1 MSIGLNKKNIGLMLL
16 GIIFLLFAIMVN
28 AALNGVTLD
37 TPQSNENI
45 SGTYTLSAT
54 VTGNAD
60 NVTFYWSNDT
70 GTTWYLIGTNNTAGS
85 YFTYSM
91 DTSAIGDDTGLYFN
105 ATAMND
111 TTIVSSTNTGITVDN
126 TPPLI
131 SPTTPSDGE
140 NISGTVWINAT
151 WSDETSGVETARY
164 IWSNSTWAGNWIPL
178 NGTNDTAELKD
189 GDYNITYNATDYLG
203 NSNTTYITVN
213 VDNTKP
219 TIDLVYPP
227 PGSSLTGSAE
237 IMGVASDARPEAISS
252 NDTRFT
258 WNNTYNDWGF
268 TNNTPLSDG
277 YYALNISA
285 NDSAGNENFTIS
297 TFTLDNTPPSV
308 VIIYPQN
315 ITYPSNI
322 TLINTSATDSTG
334 VDKVLAEVDD
344 SSNVTLVFDGSFYIN
359 NTINLGEGTHRIRI
373 YANDTLSNM
382 NSTEEVYFTVDNT
395 PPYIE
400 YIPPTPGNETNISGA
415 KTINVSSP
423 DSDLDTIIIYVD
435 SVQVQSCPTSPCEYS
450 WDTTGYSDGLH
461 NFTATA
467 NDTVGNINSSLS
479 VRTVTVDN
487 TPPDIIPITPAEGE
501 ILKGTIDVSAVWSD
515 DATQVGVSRFRW
527 MNTTDTGTWANLNG
541 TLDTTLLNDGS
552 YNINFWAN
560 DSAGNINQ
568 TNVSIT
574 VDNTPPKIDFIYPTE
589 NNDTSFN
596 RNWIF
601 VNTSV
606 QEDNLKNIT
615 FRLYNKT
622 SLINETTYASTREIN
637 FTDLDEGYYYFN
649 ATAFDQVDQENHTE
663 TIYQILDGTNPS
675 IYYNPSTSQGN
686 LSQNWILI
694 NVTASDLNKDE
705 VLLNW
710 SGALET
716 FDNNI
721 GDIYWENK
729 TGLSDGNYVFNTFIN
744 DTAGNQNST
753 PLRLVNLDN
762 SAPQILIES
771 PANASVIQNNSIIL
785 NVSVVESYPDT
796 LWWQLDSNG
805 TNITGC
811 TSCNSYETTI
821 PLSDGYHYI
830 EVWTNDSS
838 DNLGYNITHFTIANT
853 KVTIIVNDS
862 SNSEPIQGAS
872 VVLNSTISFTN
883 TTDSLGEAELKLDS
897 TKLYNLTVTKS
908 GYITYTSLNQNF
920 SEVQERNILLTGN
933 SSLYGYVKEVGKD
946 PIVADIKVYDN
957 SSGILKYQTST
968 DSYGFY
974 NISIS
979 GAFSYYVK
987 FSVTGYITKI
997 LGNYTGVRE
1006 LNTSLYQ
1013 QGFGSFT
1020 FKVLDYMNERPIPD
1034 ANITVEWSDN
1044 ETGVTNSS
1052 GVSIIEVPAGAVCNV
1067 YISTDGYLS
1076 NNSLAGL
1083 SVAEGEDNYIEAYLR
1098 GDSKIFGYVRDEESS
1113 RGVVASLEFWD
1124 ENNTEKLNWDN
1135 SYFYST
1141 TSGSDGYYEVYYPS
1155 TLSGLSLYVHA
1166 NASGY
1171 YSKNVSTGGSQEVG
1185 INLRGSA
1192 VVTGKVV
1199 DGTNPS
1205 LGISGATVQLLDSS
1219 AGEVVYEKTTQTDG
1233 NFTIYIEDGIAYTLK
1248 ISKEGYNEYRDITAY
1263 STSHNYGQIELG
1275 GNSLV
1280 KGKVVDYQ
1288 NNTIVLSGVSV
1299 SLISGDL
1306 SYLTVTNSQG
1316 EFELNVSPTTYIISF
1331 EKTGYKTKEIQTLVS
1346 TYKDIGTITLKGSS
1360 ELNGTVTDPTR
1371 LYPGTSLSGVSVRLV
1386 EEGGTRIYSTTTSS
1400 AGFYQLYIPSDLI
1413 DYTITFNRNGFK
1425 EKTLDHSG
1433 DVTLT
1438 GATHIEGRV
1447 YDKYNNKNLDNV
1459 LVQFTDQYY
1468 NTFYETTT
1476 DSFGQY
1482 SIDLGVDSNY
1492 LIAAGKAGY
1501 QNKYLNFSES
1511 MGFPYD
1517 AGNSGAWDRVQNI
1530 PMDGSVHIYL
1540 RTIDDFSG
1548 DPIIN
1553 SHICAKYLTDD
1564 CEYSQTTDNNG
1575 TVDFYVE
1582 GGKSY
1587 SILISSMGYP
1597 SQTIQASGDLSQTIN
1612 LTAYAKVY
1620 VYDQYAEEA
1629 FKKVS
1634 NAGIVLL
1641 YGSNTTSFNYIL
1653 DETNAT
1659 VRVTCDGLQRDG
1671 INVTLNG
1678 ITKTTSGSNN
1688 VTFHHV
1694 PVGTYNIQLNGNQ
1707 TGCGIDTK
1715 TITIDEG
1722 GKPYVF
1728 PEDYYAYN
1736 LNKTILVVKVVN
1748 PNGEGLE
1755 GGTVTTGSYTA
1766 NETGSGIYN
1775 FTYITG
1781 GVYQVQ
1787 ASVSK
1792 YYTNTSTYQVTPG
1805 ALNNYT
1811 TNPIVLKPHPGD
1823 LSVYVDN
1830 STNALSSIT
1839 VKVSNGTTQTLYTTG
1854 GWANFTNLISFYDV
1868 EVNGTSEGY
1877 SYNLTQNFFVEP
1889 EQTNYLYVTLN
1900 KTSVIIT
1907 VKNQTSD
1914 NVEGANVT
1922 IWNGSQIAT
1931 SADGTSLTS
1940 LTDSNGQVSF
1950 SRVKLFTYN
1959 LTIYKENYTQLN
1971 TSMRPDFEYSST
1983 WEKTYYLNTTQLEV
1997 TVTDEQGNPL
2007 ENTYLS
2013 LYNSTLGYFSEG
2025 YTDSDGKYIF
2035 DVSTGGG
2042 GYELFADGIENGHN
2056 YTEKNV
2062 ILLENTLN
2070 QETIVL
2076 TLNILNVTVRDSLG
2090 NLVVDGVVVR
2100 LCSISNTTSSG
2111 FAMLYGTEYGNFLQK
2126 DLSANGT
2133 KQGYG
2138 YNETNASI
2146 PSGYSTFEIILN
2158 ITRLTVHV
2166 VNSTGDPIENANVS
2180 ILNLTTGVV
2189 ETNGKGQYMNGT
2201 SNSNGN
2207 ITFSY
2212 IPIGEYNV
2220 SVEKTPIGNSS
2231 VYVLTPSAAGE
2242 NNSITIDPDNGT
2254 TTPSPTLLDDPPL
2267 LFTITNSTGS
2277 SIEGVN
2283 VSVINRTDGSIVD
2296 SGLTNNSGQVVL
2308 NVWNNTVYNFV
2319 INGEAVG
2326 YGKYIDYTVPV
2337 GYTNITQGV
2346 TDQNGEASIEV
2357 DGRTNYYVQTDTEGY
2372 DDYSDIEYGTVRNG
2386 TYDDDISSNPN
2397 VRSSIQIPLRG
2408 ISHITGVV
2416 YDYNFLNPIE
2426 FDYEPVQSLVQI
2438 YYSSDCTGNVRYEAT
2453 TPENGTYEMYVNP
2466 YQVGSDTQMLYCMK
2480 TTGSGFSVR
2489 NEYNLQ
2495 FSAGDVYKN
2504 ISMTGSGII
2513 SGYVK
2518 EVVTEKPLDGVDVV
2532 LRSASCYGGYSNC
2545 EAYENTTGSSGH
2557 FYFTV
2562 NSNSGYQPFDVL
2574 LNRTNYFS
2582 LEKDNDIY
2590 SGNTT
2595 TYYLIPLG
2603 KSILNLNVTGSNITE
2618 NVTIKWKDEIYT
2630 KDNEYC
2636 SLKEN
2641 VLSCLIPSGQGT
2653 LVINGSSIGYGVYS
2667 ELVTYTAGENYTE
2680 NVKLNETI
2688 VNITLRDEE
2697 GNYLDNIT
2705 VTFDNLQNQSEN
2717 GTVTFE
2723 KILAGI
2729 HNITFSGNLTKIYAY
2744 ENNTAQVN
2752 VTNPGEVNNYV
2763 FVFNETQLYV
2773 KTQNETGAAL
2783 SGIQIFLERLSDGS
2797 VLENTT
2803 NSTGEFVFRGL
2814 EYGNYTISFNAT
2826 QLEALGYQDKN
2837 ESVEVLLGKDASY
2850 GNNKTLVVKD
2860 TEVRFNLTNSTGSP
2874 LQNINVTLLQNG
2886 VIAQNGYGSSLTALS
2901 DSNGLVVFHN
2911 VISNN
2916 YAYELNGNL
2925 TGYGVYTDSISV
2937 PVGGANVTAI
2947 IPPLSINVTVKDQ
2960 SGSPLEANV
2969 TLYKNNQI
2977 ATDTQGNYLTENST
2991 NGFSLFDYIYAGV
3004 YNLTVTKE
3012 NYTSY
3017 SENYNLTSGA
3027 HSTTVT
3033 LTEITQSTT
3042 TTTTTTTSS
3051 TTTTTIPGGGHSGG
3065 GGGISTPV
3073 FTKEVTEES
3082 VDISGLSLASGKS
3095 KTIEIE
3101 GWEGFYKI
3109 VIQASQTIY
3118 NGKIKIEK
3126 LNPWEV
3132 WEAPDPTM
3140 NTNLE
3145 NYQYF
3150 KITTEGID
3158 GRTSNVE
3165 VYFSVDRNWVEQNS
3179 IENIKLWKYDTK
3191 WEELPTEEIERTSS
3205 EIKYKAK
3212 FSDFS
3217 YFAILGEEVTHQ
3229 IQPHVTTTTIYSPV
3243 CGNGICENGE
3253 DYDNC
3258 PDDCGE
3264 APREN
3269 WLWLFALIGAVGVI
3283 AVAVLIVKKV
3293 AKTEKPKK
3301 IPRLPQA
3308 PPTTKIKNILS
3319 NPEKYAGKKIRIDG
3333 KVDLMEFL
3341 PDEDR
3346 NLYRIRDSTGEIKGL
3361 SKRASYDGLGIA
3373 EGIVKKKNGEIYI
3386 EF

>member
-164 IWSNSTWAGNWIPL
+164 IWSNSTWAGNWISL

-203 NSNTTYITVN
+203 NSNTTYITVS

-227 PGSSLTGSAE
+227 PGSSLTGSVE
-237 IMGVASDARPEAISS
+237 IMGVASDASPEAISS

-277 YYALNISA
+277 YYVLNISA

-297 TFTLDNTPPSV
+297 TFTLDNMPPSV

-322 TLINTSATDSTG
+322 TLINTSITDSTG

-344 SSNVTLVFDGSFYIN
+344 SSNITLVFDGSFYIN

-382 NSTEEVYFTVDNT
+382 NSTEEVYFTVDNA

-400 YIPPTPGNETNISGA
+400 YMPPTPGNETNISGA
-415 KTINVSSP
+415 KTINISSP

-501 ILKGTIDVSAVWSD
+501 ILKGTIDVNAVWSD

-541 TLDTTLLNDGS
+541 TLDTTLLSDGS

-574 VDNTPPKIDFIYPTE
+574 VDNTLPQVIINSPQ
-589 NNDTSFN
+589 NN
-596 RNWIF
+596 
-601 VNTSV
+601 SV
-606 QEDNLKNIT
+606 VQ
-615 FRLYNKT
+615 
-622 SLINETTYASTREIN
+622 AS
-637 FTDLDEGYYYFN
+637 
-649 ATAFDQVDQENHTE
+649 
-663 TIYQILDGTNPS
+663 S
-675 IYYNPSTSQGN
+675 
-686 LSQNWILI
+686 
-694 NVTASDLNKDE
+694 
-705 VLLNW
+705 VLLNA
-710 SGALET
+710 SIVET
-716 FDNNI
+716 N
-721 GDIYWENK
+721 
-729 TGLSDGNYVFNTFIN
+729 
-744 DTAGNQNST
+744 
-753 PLRLVNLDN
+753 
-762 SAPQILIES
+762 
-771 PANASVIQNNSIIL
+771 
-785 NVSVVESYPDT
+785 PDT

-821 PLSDGYHYI
+821 PLSDGDHYI

-838 DNLGYNITHFTIANT
+838 DNLGYNITYFTIANT
-853 KVTIIVNDS
+853 KVTIRVNDS
-862 SNSEPIQGAS
+862 SNGEPIQGAV
-872 VVLNSTISFTN
+872 VVLNNSDLSFTN

-897 TKLYNLTVTKS
+897 TKLYNLTVTKN

-933 SSLYGYVKEVGKD
+933 SSLYGYVKEVGKG
-946 PIVADIKVYDN
+946 PIVVDVNIYDN

-968 DSYGFY
+968 DSGFY
-974 NISIS
+974 NISIP
-979 GAFSYYVK
+979 GTFSYYVK
-987 FSVTGYITKI
+987 FSATGYITKI

-1052 GVSIIEVPAGAVCNV
+1052 GVSIVEVPAGAVCNV

-1113 RGVVASLEFWD
+1113 RGVVASLEFWN

-1141 TSGSDGYYEVYYPS
+1141 TSGSNGYYEVYYPS

-1205 LGISGATVQLLDSS
+1205 LGISGATVQLLNSS
-1219 AGEVVYEKTTQTDG
+1219 TGEVVYEKTTQTDG

-1248 ISKEGYNEYRDITAY
+1248 ITKEGYNEYRDITAY

-1299 SLISGDL
+1299 TLISGDL
-1306 SYLTVTNSQG
+1306 SYSTVTNSQG
-1316 EFELNVSPTTYIISF
+1316 EFELNVSPTTYTISF

-1346 TYKDIGTITLKGSS
+1346 TYEDIGTITLKGSS

-1386 EEGGTRIYSTTTSS
+1386 EAGGTRIYSTTTSS

-1425 EKTLDHSG
+1425 EKTIDHSG

-1492 LIAAGKAGY
+1492 LMAAGKAGY
-1501 QNKYLNFSES
+1501 QNKYMNFSES

-1517 AGNSGAWDRVQNI
+1517 AEDSGAWDRVQNI

-1582 GGKSY
+1582 GGKPY

-1641 YGSNTTSFNYIL
+1641 YGSNTTSFNYTL

-1748 PNGEGLE
+1748 PEGTGLG

-1775 FTYITG
+1775 FTYIPG
-1781 GVYQVQ
+1781 DVYQVQ

-1811 TNPIVLKPHPGD
+1811 TNPIVLKPHPGN

-1877 SYNLTQNFFVEP
+1877 SYNLTQSFFVEP
-1889 EQTNYLYVTLN
+1889 EQANYLYVTLN
-1900 KTSVIIT
+1900 KTAVIIT

-1950 SRVKLFTYN
+1950 SMVKLFTYN
-1959 LTIYKENYTQLN
+1959 TTVNKTGYTLFT
-1971 TSMRPDFEYSST
+1971 TSMRPDFEDSST

-2166 VNSTGDPIENANVS
+2166 VNATGDPIENANVS
-2180 ILNLTTGVV
+2180 VLNLTTGVV

-2231 VYVLTPSAAGE
+2231 IYVLIPSIAGE
-2242 NNSITIDPDNGT
+2242 NNSITIDPDDGT

-2296 SGLTNNSGQVVL
+2296 SGLTNSSGQVVL

-2337 GYTNITQGV
+2337 GFTNITQGV
-2346 TDQNGEASIEV
+2346 TDQNGEANIEV

-2438 YYSSDCTGNVRYEAT
+2438 YYSSDCTGDVRYEAT

-2480 TTGSGFSVR
+2480 TTGSGFSIR

-2495 FSAGDVYKN
+2495 FSAGDIHRN

-2518 EVVTEKPLDGVDVV
+2518 EAVTEKPLDDVDVV

-2545 EAYENTTGSSGH
+2545 EAYENTTGSSGS

-2595 TYYLIPLG
+2595 TYHLIPLG

-2618 NVTIKWKDEIYT
+2618 NVTIKWKDEIYS

-2723 KILAGI
+2723 KILTGI

-2744 ENNTAQVN
+2744 ENNTAQVS

-2837 ESVEVLLGKDASY
+2837 ESVEVLLGKDASS
-2850 GNNKTLVVKD
+2850 GNNKTVVLQD
-2860 TEVRFNLTNSTGSP
+2860 TEVIFNLVNSSLLP
-2874 LQNINVTLLQNG
+2874 IQNINVSLLQNG
-2886 VIAQNGYGSSLTALS
+2886 VIAQNGYGSSLTALTNS
-2901 DSNGLVVFHN
+2901 TGKRVFHN
-2911 VISNN
+2911 VISGN
-2916 YAYELNGNL
+2916 YTYLVNGNSS
-2925 TGYGVYTDSISV
+2925 GYGIYSDSFALPSSGILIFGV
-2937 PVGGANVTAI
+2937 

-2969 TLYKNNQI
+2969 TLYKNSQI

-2991 NGFSLFDYIYAGV
+2991 NGFSFFNYLYAGV

-3033 LTEITQSTT
+3033 LTEIAQS
-3042 TTTTTTTSS
+3042 TTTTTSS
-3051 TTTTTIPGGGHSGG
+3051 TTTTTISGGRHSGG
-3065 GGGISTPV
+3065 GGGISTQV

-3082 VDISGLSLASGKS
+3082 VDISGLNLASGKS

-3101 GWEGFYKI
+3101 GWKGFYKI

-3165 VYFSVDRNWVEQNS
+3165 VYFSVGRNWVEQNS

-3217 YFAILGEEVTHQ
+3217 YFAILGEKAAHQ

-3253 DYDNC
+3253 DYDSC

-3269 WLWLFALIGAVGVI
+3269 WLWLFALIGAMGVI

-3293 AKTEKPKK
+3293 VKTEKPKK
-3301 IPRLPQA
+3301 IPRLPQVL
-3308 PPTTKIKNILS
+3308 PTTKIKNIIS